1 MKSFV
6 ILSLLFF
13 AISANAENIQVLKF
27 ASEIKQLIS
36 EKNTNSLK
44 ELNCYPHANHCVSDR
59 TLEFIFKN
67 NNGELHSL
75 ISSKKLKIKV
85 YGPYTYDEKHPDSS
99 YVILFYIPQI
109 IKFRENGLLSEKTQ
123 KEHWNK
129 NLTETVVTVIS
140 GKVHLNRTIFYFEAH
155 APWADDYG

>member
-6 ILSLLFF
+6 LLSLLFF
-13 AISANAENIQVLKF
+13 AISAKAENSQVLKF

-36 EKNTNSLK
+36 DKNTNSLK
-44 ELNCYPHANHCVSDR
+44 ELSCYPDANYCVSDR
-59 TLEFIFKN
+59 TLEYIFKN

-85 YGPYTYDEKHPDSS
+85 YGPFTHEEKHPDSS
-99 YVILFYIPQI
+99 YVILFYNPEI
-109 IKFRENGLLSEKTQ
+109 IKFRENGLLSEKAQ

-129 NLTETVVTVIS
+129 NLIETVVTVIN

-155 APWADDYG
+155 APWAGDYG